1 MTRALDPAR
10 SVSLQASAGSGKTW
24 QLVSRIVRLLL
35 EGAEPGGILALTFT
49 RKAAV
54 EMRLRLNER
63 LRRFALVPETELRGE
78 LERIG
83 LVPDAGLLA
92 RARGLHHAL
101 LFAAYPPRAMTLHAL
116 AQELLARNAA

>member
-1 MTRALDPAR
+1 MAEMPALDPAR

-35 EGAEPGGILALTFT
+35 EGAEPGGIIALTFT

-63 LRRFALVPETELRGE
+63 LRRLS
-78 LERIG
+78 
-83 LVPDAGLLA
+83 LA
-92 RARGLHHAL
+92 ATSVAPSCSRWWAACLPTLPNPSIATVAPLSGRSQKRAATS
-101 LFAAYPPRAMTLHAL
+101 AQRASP
-116 AQELLARNAA
+116 